1 MGQIEL
7 IETAYAG
14 ETVLRPHTHES
25 AYLTMALSGTFRE
38 TSTTGAYDFGPG
50 VVMVRPPGTDHADH
64 FGQDGGRCLVVVL
77 PRGSALGDRV
87 DDLHYASGGPLVTAA
102 VDLYRELRSDD
113 TATPM
118 IVDGVL
124 RQVAGWLERRPG
136 QTPRTADPAWLGR
149 VFERMNDEFLAAPS
163 IRDLA
168 REAGVHPDHLTRCF
182 KQTYGLTPGQWL
194 RDRRLDW
201 AAERLTTGNM
211 PIASVAVRAG
221 FYDQSHFTNA
231 FRGRFG
237 VTPGVHRAA
246 RAD

>member
-1 MGQIEL
+1 MAQVEV
-7 IETAYAG
+7 IETEYAS
-14 ETVLRPHTHES
+14 ETVLPSHTHEN
-25 AYLTMALSGTFRE
+25 AYLTLALRGTFRE
-38 TSTTGAYDFGPG
+38 TSATGTYDFGPG
-50 VVMVRPPGTDHADH
+50 VVMVRPPGSDHTDH
-64 FGQDGGRCLVVVL
+64 FGRDGARCLVVVL
-77 PRGSALGDRV
+77 SRQSVLGDRV
-87 DDLHYASGGPLVTAA
+87 DEVHYASGGPLVTAA
-102 VDLYRELRSDD
+102 ADLYRELRCDD

-124 RQVAGWLERRPG
+124 RQVAGWLERRPRR
-136 QTPRTADPAWLGR
+136 TPRATDPAWLDR

-182 KQTYGLTPGQWL
+182 KQTYGLAPGKWL
-194 RDRRLDW
+194 RNRRLDW
-201 AAERLTTGNM
+201 AAERLSTGSM
-211 PIASVAVRAG
+211 SIASVAVRAG

-231 FRGRFG
+231 FRKRYG